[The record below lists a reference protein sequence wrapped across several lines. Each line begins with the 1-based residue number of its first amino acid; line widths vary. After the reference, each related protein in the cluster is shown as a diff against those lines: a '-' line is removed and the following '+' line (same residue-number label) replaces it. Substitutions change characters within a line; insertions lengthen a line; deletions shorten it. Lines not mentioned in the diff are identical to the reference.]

1 MAKEYIEKRDGGFW
15 IVGKRVALDTIV
27 YAYMSGHSVES
38 IREALPALT
47 LEEVHGAL
55 AFYLANISEVE
66 ATLVEDD
73 KELDRLRLVA
83 REKNPLLF
91 KKLDEAKRSLVLQKH
106 K

>member
-1 MAKEYIEKRDGGFW
+1 MAKDYIQKRDGGFW
-15 IVGKRVALDTIV
+15 IIGKRVALDTIV
-27 YAYMSGHSVES
+27 YAYLAGYSAES

-55 AFYLANISEVE
+55 AFYLANVPEVE
-66 ATLVEDD
+66 ATLVENE
-73 KELDRLRLVA
+73 KELDQLRMTA

-91 KKLDEAKRSLVLQKH
+91 NKLDEARKNLLLQKQ